1 MKGNMQIKR
10 DLQGKIFYMG
20 QIFKKSTADAL
31 EPQSKNCDLFS
42 GLPLS
47 LLNLCFSVLILK
59 EHSITFLAVTL
70 DNAQLNF
77 KKEEKELRSCSFLY

>member
-1 MKGNMQIKR
+1 
-10 DLQGKIFYMG
+10 MG

-42 GLPLS
+42 GLFRDG
-47 LLNLCFSVLILK
+47 NLIPHFVVLILK

-70 DNAQLNF
+70 ENA
-77 KKEEKELRSCSFLY
+77 